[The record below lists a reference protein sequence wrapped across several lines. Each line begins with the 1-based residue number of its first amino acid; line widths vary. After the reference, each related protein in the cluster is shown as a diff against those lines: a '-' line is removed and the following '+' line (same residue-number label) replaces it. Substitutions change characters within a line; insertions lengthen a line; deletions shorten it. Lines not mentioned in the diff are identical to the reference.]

1 MRLLDAR
8 VLRDEASCVGR
19 KLPLTG
25 SAEYGS
31 MLTAGVMGPCFLFC
45 FSC

>member
-31 MLTAGVMGPCFLFC
+31 MLTAGHRAIFSFLL
-45 FSC
+45 